1 MGNDIIYNKVE
12 IIERCLKRINEVYDN
27 NTENL
32 KEYTKQDSI
41 ILNIQRICEACIDL
55 AMHIVSE
62 KKLGIPQNSR
72 DAFEVLCSNGMIN
85 IDLMNKLKSMVG
97 FRNIAV
103 HNYQAINLKIV
114 QDIIEKHLG
123 DIGQFSEIIMQKM

>member
-1 MGNDIIYNKVE
+1 
-12 IIERCLKRINEVYDN
+12 
-27 NTENL
+27 
-32 KEYTKQDSI
+32 
-41 ILNIQRICEACIDL
+41 
-55 AMHIVSE
+55 MHIVSE
-62 KKLGIPQNSR
+62 KRLGIPQNSR

-85 IDLMNKLKSMVG
+85 TDLMNKLKSMVG

-123 DIGQFSEIIMQKM
+123 DIGKFSEIVMKKI

>member
-1 MGNDIIYNKVE
+1 MGNDVIYNKVE
-12 IIERCLKRINEVYDN
+12 IIERCFKRINEVYDN

-32 KEYTKQDSI
+32 KDYTKQDSI

-72 DAFEVLCSNGMIN
+72 DAFEVLCSNGMIS
-85 IDLMNKLKSMVG
+85 IDLMNKLKAMVG
-97 FRNIAV
+97 FRNIAL

-123 DIGQFSEIIMQKM
+123 DIREFSEIIFKKI